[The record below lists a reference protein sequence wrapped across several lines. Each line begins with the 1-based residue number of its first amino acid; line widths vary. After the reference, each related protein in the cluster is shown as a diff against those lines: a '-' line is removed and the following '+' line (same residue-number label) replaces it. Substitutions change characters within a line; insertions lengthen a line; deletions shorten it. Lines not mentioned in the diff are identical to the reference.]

1 MDQKKE
7 TISYADLQT
16 GIDRL
21 ISKFGMSKTLGI
33 IRQLTGQKTSEQQ
46 QGQRAEVVMAF
57 IISESH
63 RLFDSE
69 MQTPSALVSKEFS
82 DARMT
87 AYHLT
92 KKYTGLSYRQMG
104 KPFGQSKR
112 AVIYHYKNC
121 EEMLS
126 VPQFHKVFI
135 AIYKSVEENVIEFIT
150 Q

>member
-7 TISYADLQT
+7 TISYSDIQT
-16 GIDRL
+16 GIDKL
-21 ISKFGMSKTLGI
+21 ISKFGISKTLRI

-46 QGQRAEVVMAF
+46 QGLSAEVVMAF
-57 IISESH
+57 IICESH
-63 RLFDSE
+63 RLFGSQA
-69 MQTPSALVSKEFS
+69 QTPSAVVSKEFS

-104 KPFGQSKR
+104 KPFDQSKR
-112 AVIYHYKNC
+112 AVIYHYKIC

-135 AIYKSVEENVIEFIT
+135 TTYKSVEENVIQFIT
-150 Q
+150 K